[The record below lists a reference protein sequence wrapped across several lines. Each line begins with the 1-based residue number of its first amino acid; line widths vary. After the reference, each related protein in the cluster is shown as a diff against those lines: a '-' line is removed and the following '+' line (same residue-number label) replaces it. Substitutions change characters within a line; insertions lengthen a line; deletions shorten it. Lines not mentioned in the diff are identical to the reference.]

1 MPTCSTEEGVMILKE
16 NTEKQAKLNK
26 AQSPFKRFYNTYISK
41 RSVSEIVS
49 FAIVWVIFLAF
60 ACSYVYILFWGV
72 MSGFKTHDEIA
83 LNPFALPKKMQWK
96 NYADVFVNFE
106 IAGYGFFGMLFNS
119 IYFSVLGQ
127 FITCMITVMLAYATA
142 KFKFFGGSFFYYAV
156 MVMINLPLY
165 GNGGSAYKLYY
176 NLGFVN
182 SYTQIFLAFAGMNMN
197 YLIFYSAFKS
207 LSWTFAEAAYIDGA
221 NDFTVFFRVMLPQVL
236 NLFGAIF
243 LTLWVADWNN
253 YSGALIYLTKMPVLA
268 SGIYS
273 FELNMT
279 YESRLDILYA
289 AYMISAVPPLLLFAF
304 FNKALTS
311 NISLGG
317 IKE

>member
-1 MPTCSTEEGVMILKE
+1 MKE
-16 NTEKQAKLNK
+16 NTTVQKLHKTRN
-26 AQSPFKRFYNTYISK
+26 PFKRFYNAYISK
-41 RSVSEIVS
+41 RSVSEIIS
-49 FAIVWVIFLAF
+49 FSVVWLIFLAF
-60 ACSYVYILFWGV
+60 ACSYVYILFWGF

-83 LNPFALPKKMQWK
+83 LHPFALPEKMQWQ
-96 NYADVFVNFE
+96 NYADVFSEFE
-106 IAGYGFFGMLFNS
+106 IAGYGFFGMLLNS
-119 IYFSVLGQ
+119 LYFSVLGQ
-127 FITCMITVMLAYATA
+127 FITCMITVMLAYATS
-142 KFKFFGGSFFYYAV
+142 KFKFFGSGFFYYAV

-165 GNGGSAYKLYY
+165 GNGGSTYKLLY

-182 SYTQIFLAFAGMNMN
+182 SYSQIFLAFTGMNMN

-279 YESRLDILYA
+279 YVARLDILYA
-289 AYMISAVPPLLLFAF
+289 AYMISAIPPLLLFAF